1 MEAPKRSGGSQRTA
15 RKLERGS
22 AKETGRQREEEIMKL
37 GFTLLIAQI
46 AILAMTLGFNAVLDH
61 KAQQDGIAAI
71 IQEAR

>member
-1 MEAPKRSGGSQRTA
+1 
-15 RKLERGS
+15 
-22 AKETGRQREEEIMKL
+22 MKL

-46 AILAMTLGFNAVLDH
+46 VLLGMTLGFNAVLDH